1 MNKCVVLEGHV
12 VTLKNT
18 NYNAGQEIELTR
30 EETARLL
37 GCGCIKVLEEVESQE
52 DIQQEIDNQ
61 EEAESQE
68 DIQEEIES
76 DEDIQ
81 EEVEL
86 QEEVETQPETKKSK
100 TRGKKE

>member
-52 DIQQEIDNQ
+52 DIQQEI
-61 EEAESQE
+61 
-68 DIQEEIES
+68 ES